1 MLIEQFDKLKAALE
15 AGADAHIQAGGKIIY
30 GAPYDK
36 EKGMC
41 PIWASIDRE
50 AALTI
55 EGAESIIQRAHFGLN
70 KLLGFKMAE
79 LDMLGFMNGWD
90 GVVNK
95 GGDKMV
101 FRLGQELR
109 TKYIKEEDQED
120 DETSHLE

>member
-1 MLIEQFDKLKAALE
+1 MLIEQYDKLKAALE
-15 AGADAHIQAGGKIIY
+15 TGADAHVAAGGKIIY
-30 GAPYDK
+30 GAPYDQ

-50 AALTI
+50 TALKI

-70 KLLGFKMAE
+70 KLLGFKIAE

-90 GVVNK
+90 GIDNR

-109 TKYIKEEDQED
+109 AKYIKEED
-120 DETSHLE
+120 